1 MSIQKVFPYP
11 YIILDA
17 CCVISLY
24 GSGRIGEVLASLG
37 VSVAI
42 TTYVHENEIL
52 GIQGLPNA
60 DDVAGQQGTWIDL
73 QPLINDNLLALT
85 SPLSEDEETAYV
97 NFAAFL
103 DDGEAITSA
112 IAVKRNWAIA
122 IDDRRSINF
131 LKRAVP
137 TLPIISTLELIKHWV
152 ETTNLPA
159 HEVKAALSNIRI
171 RARYKPG
178 SSHPLYAWWQAFL
191 RE

>member
-1 MSIQKVFPYP
+1 MPIQTVFPYP

-17 CCVISLY
+17 CCVINLY
-24 GSGRIGEVLASLG
+24 GSGRIGEILASLG

-52 GIQGLPNA
+52 GIQGPP
-60 DDVAGQQGTWIDL
+60 DDVTGQQRALIDL
-73 QPLINDNLLALT
+73 QPLINSSLLTLT
-85 SPLSEDEETAYV
+85 SPISEAEEIAYV

-112 IAVKRNWAIA
+112 IAAERNWAMA
-122 IDDRRSINF
+122 TDDRSSINL

-137 TLPIISTLELIKHWV
+137 TLPLLSTLELIKHWV
-152 ETTNLPA
+152 ETTHLPTS
-159 HEVKAALSNIRI
+159 EIQVALGNIRTQ
-171 RARYKPG
+171 ARYKPG
-178 SSHPLYAWWQAFL
+178 SNHSLYAWWQTFL